1 MGLQMEEF
9 EKKKIDFIK
18 ISEHMQHFNESYVE
32 QYLLT
37 LLTIFDPIRLT
48 ILPGG
53 YFLTESSVEIEGAF
67 LWGYLDQ
74 DQ

>member
-1 MGLQMEEF
+1 MEQ
-9 EKKKIDFIK
+9 KDRRITT
-18 ISEHMQHFNESYVE
+18 SEHKQYFNESYVE
-32 QYLLT
+32 QCVLT
-37 LLTIFDPIRLT
+37 LLIIFDPIRLT

-53 YFLTESSVEIEGAF
+53 FFLPESSIEIEGAF